1 MVSRIEQLAL
11 LVFSIKEGVKC
22 LGKVGHTLLQKLFY
36 LLQYGEGVMLGYK
49 YKLYCMG
56 LIVRICGPIFIL
68 HSEV

>member
-49 YKLYCMG
+49 YKLYYY
-56 LIVRICGPIFIL
+56 GPYCQDL
-68 HSEV
+68 